1 MHELPLLI
9 NLTVTLA
16 AAFVGGF
23 LARLVKFP
31 PMVGYLVAGVAI
43 GPFTPGYASD
53 LKTIQQFAELGI
65 IFLMFG
71 VGLHF
76 SLQDLWTVRAIAIPG
91 ALLQMGVLTL
101 LVYLLAPL
109 WGWSSTAG
117 ILLGIAVSI
126 ASTVVM
132 LRNLMD
138 QGLLHTQHGQVAVGW
153 LVLED
158 LITVLIMVLLPTLV
172 VSNTEPLW
180 QTAGLALLKAGAFA
194 ALMLVAGTRLIP
206 WLLTLLA
213 HAQSRELFVV
223 AIVIITVGTALS
235 ASLFFGVSLALGA
248 FLAGVVVSESS
259 LSHQVGAEIVP
270 FRELFTVLFFVSVGM
285 LVNPLHLWNA
295 AEAVLALTA
304 IIVLG
309 KFVVTTVLGIFLIS
323 SARTTLAL
331 AVGRSQIG
339 EFSFILGGLSVSLGL
354 LTQEQYSLL
363 LAGAMLSIM
372 VNPFLFRALPWIES
386 TAKKMPMLWSLLE
399 KRRWMPET
407 PPTSLHDHV
416 VIVGYGRVG
425 QHIVQVLGY
434 LGIPRLVVDLNLYRV
449 QELERQ
455 GIPTLYGDAANSEI
469 LSHAQVSN
477 SRTVVITVPD
487 EAAAKIIVATV
498 RSLAKRVPVVVR
510 AATHAGVHDLFALE
524 ANDVIHP
531 ELEGGLNIVRQT
543 LILLGYQEID
553 AQEYTDAVHRDHYN
567 LAVSTIAEQEALSQL
582 RASTH
587 LVHTSSENELC
598 PPQREQLSQ
607 D

>member
-1 MHELPLLI
+1 
-9 NLTVTLA
+9 
-16 AAFVGGF
+16 
-23 LARLVKFP
+23 
-31 PMVGYLVAGVAI
+31 
-43 GPFTPGYASD
+43 
-53 LKTIQQFAELGI
+53 
-65 IFLMFG
+65 
-71 VGLHF
+71 
-76 SLQDLWTVRAIAIPG
+76 
-91 ALLQMGVLTL
+91 
-101 LVYLLAPL
+101 
-109 WGWSSTAG
+109 
-117 ILLGIAVSI
+117 
-126 ASTVVM
+126 
-132 LRNLMD
+132 
-138 QGLLHTQHGQVAVGW
+138 
-153 LVLED
+153 
-158 LITVLIMVLLPTLV
+158 
-172 VSNTEPLW
+172 
-180 QTAGLALLKAGAFA
+180 
-194 ALMLVAGTRLIP
+194 
-206 WLLTLLA
+206 
-213 HAQSRELFVV
+213 
-223 AIVIITVGTALS
+223 
-235 ASLFFGVSLALGA
+235 
-248 FLAGVVVSESS
+248 
-259 LSHQVGAEIVP
+259 
-270 FRELFTVLFFVSVGM
+270 
-285 LVNPLHLWNA
+285 
-295 AEAVLALTA
+295 
-304 IIVLG
+304 
-309 KFVVTTVLGIFLIS
+309 
-323 SARTTLAL
+323 
-331 AVGRSQIG
+331 
-339 EFSFILGGLSVSLGL
+339 
-354 LTQEQYSLL
+354 
-363 LAGAMLSIM
+363 
-372 VNPFLFRALPWIES
+372 
-386 TAKKMPMLWSLLE
+386 
-399 KRRWMPET
+399 MPET